1 MAVVFR
7 ESSNFKKIRT
17 EIEDYLYNSVYS
29 IEMDHDRALR
39 SVELFIE
46 AIDRCFSTLETMYQI
61 PSEKDLG
68 EKSFPLKNG
77 RYRIFYYVRTISPSD
92 FEITLLDIDDNR
104 QSNLDRFPSHL
115 ISFDDDSQ

>member
-29 IEMDHDRALR
+29 IEVDHERALR

-46 AIDRCFSTLETMYQI
+46 ATERCFSTLETMYQT

-77 RYRIFYYVRTISPSD
+77 RYRIFYYVRAINSSD

-115 ISFDDDSQ
+115 ITFDDDSH